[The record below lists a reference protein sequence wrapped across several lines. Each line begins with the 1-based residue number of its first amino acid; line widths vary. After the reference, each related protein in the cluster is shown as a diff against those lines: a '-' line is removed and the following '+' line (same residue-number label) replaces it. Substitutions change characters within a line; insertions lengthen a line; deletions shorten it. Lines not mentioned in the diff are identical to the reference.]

1 MWIRCIFLLLLL
13 LSFRET
19 HAQVATTDTIYV
31 SLDTVHLDST
41 SVQDTVLLT
50 MQVDVV
56 STKRERKRLTA
67 AILCLTLGPFG
78 AHRLYLGTSTAV
90 PVAYTLTLGG
100 GLGVLPVIDLLL
112 ICFSSDITPYMN
124 NPHVFMWNTAKE

>member
-41 SVQDTVLLT
+41 SVQDTVLLS

>member
-41 SVQDTVLLT
+41 SVQDTVLLA
-50 MQVDVV
+50 MQLDVV

>member
-1 MWIRCIFLLLLL
+1 MMIRCIFLLVLL

-19 HAQVATTDTIYV
+19 PAQVTTMDTIYV

-41 SVQDTVLLT
+41 SVQDSLLLELH
-50 MQVDVV
+50 VDAVGP
-56 STKRERKRLTA
+56 KREHKRLTA

-124 NPHVFMWNTAKE
+124 NPHVFMWNSAKE

>member
-56 STKRERKRLTA
+56 GTKRERKRLTA